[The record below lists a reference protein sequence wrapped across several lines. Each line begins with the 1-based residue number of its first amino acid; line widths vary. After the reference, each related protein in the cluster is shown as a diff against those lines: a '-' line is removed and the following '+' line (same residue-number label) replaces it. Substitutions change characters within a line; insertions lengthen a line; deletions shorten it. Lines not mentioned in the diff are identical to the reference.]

1 MGMLAQARE
10 VMAPDASET
19 PAPAVVAM
27 GASAGGL
34 EALQSLL
41 ARLRPNGRTSY
52 VVAQHMAN
60 DSHHGLVCELLQR
73 TCGLPVRLMTP
84 DETPVADTVTLIPSG
99 CHAQW
104 QAGHWVMTPPSD
116 RYFSTP
122 SVDALFV
129 SLAQGLG
136 PQAAGVILSG
146 AGSDGAHGAAMLLHL
161 GGRVWIQSLRQA
173 RFDGMPAAAHQA
185 APGAPMFAVED
196 IPAQWLGGAPPVA
209 AIRSPSVT
217 ALAELIA
224 HVRQVTGVDFSGYK
238 PETLERRAAKQAAQL
253 GLASL
258 VAYVEYVATHPQEAW
273 ALQRRFLVSVSSFF
287 RDRPAFEALGRAW
300 RQERN
305 VSADPWRCWVPAC
318 ATGEEA
324 YTLSMLHAEGVQAG
338 AWARGLE
345 VLATDLNTDALA
357 QARRAVYDF
366 KATREM
372 DDAMCQR
379 YFTPHE
385 QGLEVAASVR
395 APVRFD
401 CQDLLARQPEG
412 PWHVISCRNLLIY
425 LQTPLQER
433 LMADFH
439 ARLVPG
445 GWLFISPAE
454 TLPQASLRWFSPHDM
469 DHRIYR
475 RLP

>member
-1 MGMLAQARE
+1 
-10 VMAPDASET
+10 
-19 PAPAVVAM
+19 
-27 GASAGGL
+27 
-34 EALQSLL
+34 
-41 ARLRPNGRTSY
+41 
-52 VVAQHMAN
+52 
-60 DSHHGLVCELLQR
+60 
-73 TCGLPVRLMTP
+73 MTP
-84 DETPVADTVTLIPSG
+84 DEAPVSDAVTLIPSG

-104 QAGHWVMTPPSD
+104 QAGRWVMTPPSE

-122 SVDALFV
+122 SVDALLV

-136 PQAAGVILSG
+136 SQAAGVILSG
-146 AGSDGAHGAAMLLHL
+146 AGSDGAHGAAMLLRL

-185 APGAPMFAVED
+185 APGAPLLAVED
-196 IPAQWLGGAPPVA
+196 IPAQWLGQAPPMLVTRSASVA
-209 AIRSPSVT
+209 

-224 HVRQVTGVDFSGYK
+224 HVRRATGVDFSGYK
-238 PETLERRAAKQAAQL
+238 PETLERRAAKRLEQL

-258 VAYVEYVATHPQEAW
+258 AAYVEFVAAHPQEAW

-287 RDRPAFEALGRAW
+287 RDRPAFEALGQAW
-300 RQERN
+300 RQDRP
-305 VSADPWRCWVPAC
+305 SPDPWRCWVPAC

-324 YTLSMLHAEGVQAG
+324 YTLAMLHAEGVRAG

-345 VLATDLNTDALA
+345 VLGTDLNTDALQ
-357 QARRAVYDF
+357 QARQAIYDP

-385 QGLEVAASVR
+385 QGLAVAAPIR
-395 APVRFD
+395 APVHFD
-401 CQDLLARQPEG
+401 CQDLLSRQPEG

-439 ARLVPG
+439 ARMAPG

-475 RLP
+475 RVP

>member
-122 SVDALFV
+122 SVDALLV

-146 AGSDGAHGAAMLLHL
+146 LL
-161 GGRVWIQSLRQA
+161 
-173 RFDGMPAAAHQA
+173 PHQA
-185 APGAPMFAVED
+185 MSV
-196 IPAQWLGGAPPVA
+196 IA
-209 AIRSPSVT
+209 AYR
-217 ALAELIA
+217 
-224 HVRQVTGVDFSGYK
+224 
-238 PETLERRAAKQAAQL
+238 
-253 GLASL
+253 
-258 VAYVEYVATHPQEAW
+258 
-273 ALQRRFLVSVSSFF
+273 
-287 RDRPAFEALGRAW
+287 
-300 RQERN
+300 
-305 VSADPWRCWVPAC
+305 
-318 ATGEEA
+318 
-324 YTLSMLHAEGVQAG
+324 
-338 AWARGLE
+338 ARGL
-345 VLATDLNTDALA
+345 VLVKQQVIDGWSSLLM
-357 QARRAVYDF
+357 QA
-366 KATREM
+366 
-372 DDAMCQR
+372 
-379 YFTPHE
+379 P
-385 QGLEVAASVR
+385 
-395 APVRFD
+395 
-401 CQDLLARQPEG
+401 
-412 PWHVISCRNLLIY
+412 
-425 LQTPLQER
+425 
-433 LMADFH
+433 
-439 ARLVPG
+439 
-445 GWLFISPAE
+445 
-454 TLPQASLRWFSPHDM
+454 
-469 DHRIYR
+469 
-475 RLP
+475 